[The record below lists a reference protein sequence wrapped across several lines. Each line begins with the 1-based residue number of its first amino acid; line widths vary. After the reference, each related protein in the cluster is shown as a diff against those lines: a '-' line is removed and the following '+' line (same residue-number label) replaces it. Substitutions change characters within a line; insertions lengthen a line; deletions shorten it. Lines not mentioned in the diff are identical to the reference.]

1 MISVRFKSHCRAFF
15 SKPREVKKK
24 SVTLLLGTDMSNRNA
39 QWLNVVLLLT
49 EKRNKVH
56 PLAEDEW
63 VDAVIETAA
72 CGKSKFKFQN
82 AEIASGK
89 LERKL
94 LSCRSEHL
102 SEAY

>member
-1 MISVRFKSHCRAFF
+1 
-15 SKPREVKKK
+15 
-24 SVTLLLGTDMSNRNA
+24 MSNGNV
-39 QWLNVVLLLT
+39 QWLNAILLLT

-72 CGKSKFKFQN
+72 CGKSKFKFQD
-82 AEIASGK
+82 AVIASGK

-94 LSCRSEHL
+94 LSCRSQPH
-102 SEAY
+102 SEAHWIPTTWFPTRVEDLQRKAQTKEALLVSNHLL